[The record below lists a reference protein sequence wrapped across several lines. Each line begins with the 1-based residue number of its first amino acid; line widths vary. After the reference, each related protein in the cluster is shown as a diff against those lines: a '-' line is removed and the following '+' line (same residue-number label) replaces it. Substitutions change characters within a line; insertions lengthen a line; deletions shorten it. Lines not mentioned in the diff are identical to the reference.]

1 MAASRKKSIVADM
14 WAHGSAYESFMGRW
28 SRQVA
33 PRFVRWLGAPRGVR
47 WIDAGCG
54 SGALTSAVL
63 TLASPTAVLGIDPS
77 PDFVDEAR
85 RLVED
90 ERASFAVMPAEDLP
104 ADTADVVVSGLM
116 LNFVADGLETVKV
129 MGQAAPGGLVGA
141 YVWDYGGRMEMLRT
155 FWDVACALDV
165 SAIDRDES
173 HLFTVCEPGGL
184 EDLWLRAGFS
194 DVTPGSVDI
203 TMEFRDFDDLWQPF
217 LSGVGPGPA
226 YVATLDDAG
235 GERLRA
241 EYERMVHPDPRGRI
255 RLQARAWAVRGR
267 AA

>member
-1 MAASRKKSIVADM
+1 M

-33 PRFVRWLGAPRGVR
+33 PRFVRWLGAPRGLR

-63 TLASPTAVLGIDPS
+63 SLASPVSVVGVDPS
-77 PDFVDEAR
+77 EGFVEQAR

-90 ERASFAVMPAEDLP
+90 ERATFEVMSAEDLP
-104 ADTADVVVSGLM
+104 ADSADVVVSGLM
-116 LNFVADGLETVKV
+116 LNFVVDALETVKV
-129 MGQAAPGGLVGA
+129 MAQAAPGGVVGA

-173 HLFTVCEPGGL
+173 HLFTLCEPGGL
-184 EDLWLRAGFS
+184 EDLFVDAGLS
-194 DVTPGSVDI
+194 EVTPGSVEID
-203 TMEFRDFDDLWQPF
+203 MEFRDFDDLWQPF
-217 LSGVGPGPA
+217 LGGVGPGPA

-235 GERLRA
+235 RERLRA
-241 EYERMVHPDPRGRI
+241 EYQRMVHPDPERRI
-255 RLQARAWAVRGR
+255 TLQARAWAVRGR